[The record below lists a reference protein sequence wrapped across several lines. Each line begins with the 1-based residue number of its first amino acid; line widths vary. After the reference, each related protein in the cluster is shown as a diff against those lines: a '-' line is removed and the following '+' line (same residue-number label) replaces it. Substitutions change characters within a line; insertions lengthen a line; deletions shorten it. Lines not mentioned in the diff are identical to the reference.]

1 MYFVLYC
8 ICIVL
13 YCIIMYLF
21 IKKIIFV
28 LIAKIQ
34 NTWLYY
40 HFINYDTDITIY
52 FPVLN

>member
-1 MYFVLYC
+1 MFFTPHNFIRWMVALSIFV
-8 ICIVL
+8 
-13 YCIIMYLF
+13 
-21 IKKIIFV
+21 FV